1 MSEKKMTVAQQ
12 VNNIAVQNG
21 YNSEWFASKALNKL
35 TGDFYKAMARGS
47 LALWDIAETLSEIDK
62 AISDGVYAETDP
74 DITTF
79 SAYCEKV
86 NIDRSNYTK
95 YIRAFREYSELKTYG
110 FSIGVA
116 VALLGTNCPA
126 SDFVANYTPVE
137 MSVRKAQEWAKEY
150 KARMLT
156 AEESSD
162 DESEEQTTDKET
174 IETTLA
180 DTEEET
186 EENKETEM
194 NYKYR
199 FTESTIETLIKAVA
213 IYSNLTHTT
222 DIETILESDRV
233 RDILIMSAT
242 GTNL

>member
-1 MSEKKMTVAQQ
+1 MSEKKTIVAQQ
-12 VNNIAVQNG
+12 VNNIALQNG
-21 YNSEWFASKALNKL
+21 YNAEWFASKALNKL

-95 YIRAFREYSELKTYG
+95 YIKAFREYSELKTYG

-156 AEESSD
+156 TEENSNE
-162 DESEEQTTDKET
+162 ESEEQTTDKET
-174 IETTLA
+174 IETTA
-180 DTEEET
+180 VDIEDET
-186 EENKETEM
+186 EENNEPTYKLSESMMNLLLKHIAKSALTYGTDNIKELAEHD
-194 NYKYR
+194 
-199 FTESTIETLIKAVA
+199 ELISTILIQ
-213 IYSNLTHTT
+213 
-222 DIETILESDRV
+222 
-233 RDILIMSAT
+233 SAT

>member
-1 MSEKKMTVAQQ
+1 MSEKKITVAQQ

-21 YNSEWFASKALNKL
+21 YNSEWFISKALNKL

-47 LALWDIAETLSEIDK
+47 LALWDIAETLSTIDS
-62 AISDGVYAETDP
+62 AIADGTFAETDP
-74 DITTF
+74 EITSF

-95 YIRAFREYSELKTYG
+95 YIKAFREYSELKTYG

-126 SDFVANYTPVE
+126 SDFVGNYTPVE
-137 MSVRKAQEWAKEY
+137 MSVRKAQEWAKAY

-156 AEESSD
+156 VEENNSD
-162 DESEEQTTDKET
+162 ENNEEQTRDNET
-174 IETTLA
+174 IETTAADIEEQAENA
-180 DTEEET
+180 DTEPTFKLTATMLNDLLQEVA
-186 EENKETEM
+186 
-194 NYKYR
+194 
-199 FTESTIETLIKAVA
+199 ESALMYGTDDVHEIVKHNTQISAIIKQ
-213 IYSNLTHTT
+213 
-222 DIETILESDRV
+222 
-233 RDILIMSAT
+233 SAT

>member
-1 MSEKKMTVAQQ
+1 MSEKKITVAQQ
-12 VNNIAVQNG
+12 VNNIALQNG
-21 YNSEWFASKALNKL
+21 YNAEWFASKALNKL

-62 AISDGVYAETDP
+62 AISDGVYAESDP

-79 SAYCEKV
+79 SAYCETV

-95 YIRAFREYSELKTYG
+95 YIKAFREYSELKTYG

-156 AEESSD
+156 TEENSD
-162 DESEEQTTDKET
+162 DESEEQTTEKET
-174 IETTLA
+174 IETTA
-180 DTEEET
+180 IDTEEET
-186 EENKETEM
+186 EENNEPTYRLSESMMNLLLKHIAESALTYGTDNIKELAEHD
-194 NYKYR
+194 
-199 FTESTIETLIKAVA
+199 ELISTILIQ
-213 IYSNLTHTT
+213 
-222 DIETILESDRV
+222 
-233 RDILIMSAT
+233 SAT

>member
-21 YNSEWFASKALNKL
+21 YNAEWFASKALNKL

-62 AISDGVYAETDP
+62 AIADGAYNETDP
-74 DITTF
+74 DITSF

-95 YIRAFREYSELKTYG
+95 YIKAYREYSELKTYG

-126 SDFVANYTPVE
+126 SDFVGNYTPVE

-156 AEESSD
+156 TEENSD
-162 DESEEQTTDKET
+162 ETNEEQTADNET

-180 DTEEET
+180 ETEDET
-186 EENKETEM
+186 EENNEPTYKLSESMMNMLLKHIAESALTYGTDNIKELAEHD
-194 NYKYR
+194 
-199 FTESTIETLIKAVA
+199 ELISTILIQ
-213 IYSNLTHTT
+213 
-222 DIETILESDRV
+222 
-233 RDILIMSAT
+233 SA
-242 GTNL
+242 NRH

>member
-12 VNNIAVQNG
+12 VNNVVLQNG
-21 YNSEWFASKALNKL
+21 YNAEWFASKTLNKL

-62 AISDGVYAETDP
+62 AIADGTFAETDP

-126 SDFVANYTPVE
+126 SDFVGNYTPVE

-156 AEESSD
+156 TEENSD
-162 DESEEQTTDKET
+162 ETDEEQTTEKET
-174 IETTLA
+174 IETTLT

-186 EENKETEM
+186 KENNETEM

-233 RDILIMSAT
+233 RDILNMSAT

>member
-1 MSEKKMTVAQQ
+1 MSEKKMTVARQ
-12 VNNIAVQNG
+12 VDNVALQNG
-21 YNSEWFASKALNKL
+21 YNAEWFASKALNKL

-62 AISDGVYAETDP
+62 AIADGTFSETDP

-126 SDFVANYTPVE
+126 SDFVVNYTPVE

-156 AEESSD
+156 TEENSEK
-162 DESEEQTTDKET
+162 ESEEQTTDKKT
-174 IETTLA
+174 IETTIA

-186 EENKETEM
+186 ETENNEPTYKLSERMMNLLLKHIAESALTYGTDNIKELAEHD
-194 NYKYR
+194 
-199 FTESTIETLIKAVA
+199 ELISTI
-213 IYSNLTHTT
+213 LTQ
-222 DIETILESDRV
+222 
-233 RDILIMSAT
+233 SAT

>member
-21 YNSEWFASKALNKL
+21 YNAEWFSSKALNKL

-62 AISDGVYAETDP
+62 AIADGVYAETDP

-126 SDFVANYTPVE
+126 SDFVGNYTPVE

-150 KARMLT
+150 KARVLT
-156 AEESSD
+156 TEENSD
-162 DESEEQTTDKET
+162 ETDEEQTTDNKT

-186 EENKETEM
+186 EENNEPTYKLSESMMNLLLKHIAESALTYGTDNIKELAEHD
-194 NYKYR
+194 
-199 FTESTIETLIKAVA
+199 ELISTILIQ
-213 IYSNLTHTT
+213 
-222 DIETILESDRV
+222 
-233 RDILIMSAT
+233 SAT

>member
-12 VNNIAVQNG
+12 VNNVAIQNG
-21 YNSEWFASKALNKL
+21 YNAEWFASKALNKL

-95 YIRAFREYSELKTYG
+95 YIKAFREYSELKTYG

-126 SDFVANYTPVE
+126 SDFVGNYTPVE

-156 AEESSD
+156 TEENSD
-162 DESEEQTTDKET
+162 ENNEEQITDNETVEDTEEQTAETVDNNEPTFKIPAYELYHLLQRVAESALTYGTDDIHE
-174 IETTLA
+174 ILNHS
-180 DTEEET
+180 EEI
-186 EENKETEM
+186 
-194 NYKYR
+194 
-199 FTESTIETLIKAVA
+199 S
-213 IYSNLTHTT
+213 S
-222 DIETILESDRV
+222 ILKQ
-233 RDILIMSAT
+233 SAT

>member
-1 MSEKKMTVAQQ
+1 MSEKKLTVAQQ
-12 VNNIAVQNG
+12 VNSIALQNG
-21 YNSEWFASKALNKL
+21 YNAEWFASKALNKL

-95 YIRAFREYSELKTYG
+95 YIKAFREYSELKTYG

-156 AEESSD
+156 AEENSGE
-162 DESEEQTTDKET
+162 ESEEQTTEKET
-174 IETTLA
+174 IETTA
-180 DTEEET
+180 VDTEDET
-186 EENKETEM
+186 EENNEPAYKLSESMMNLLLKHIAESALTYGTDNIKELAEHD
-194 NYKYR
+194 
-199 FTESTIETLIKAVA
+199 ELISTILIQ
-213 IYSNLTHTT
+213 
-222 DIETILESDRV
+222 
-233 RDILIMSAT
+233 SAT
-242 GTNL
+242 GH